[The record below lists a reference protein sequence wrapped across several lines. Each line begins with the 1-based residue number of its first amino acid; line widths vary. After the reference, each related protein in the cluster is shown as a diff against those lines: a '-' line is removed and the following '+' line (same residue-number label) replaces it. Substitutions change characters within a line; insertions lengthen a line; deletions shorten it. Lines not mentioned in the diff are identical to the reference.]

1 MPRLLPSVSVSKS
14 FLVRTD
20 VRAVGLLGQHLIG
33 MALLAWRAT
42 MPALCRRGQHVSD
55 VGIAVHSSSLAI
67 VMRIPRFQPPH
78 LYEGK
83 LRHLR

>member
-1 MPRLLPSVSVSKS
+1 LPSVSVSKS

-42 MPALCRRGQHVSD
+42 MPALCR
-55 VGIAVHSSSLAI
+55 
-67 VMRIPRFQPPH
+67 PRSAR
-78 LYEGK
+78 K
-83 LRHLR
+83 